1 MPRSEGA
8 AGLSLKES
16 VSGPE
21 CGVLSK
27 RDGGEAG
34 CQVSKEIS
42 KLRLTGANAMDGETG
57 AGLGRGCVW
66 DSE

>member
-1 MPRSEGA
+1 
-8 AGLSLKES
+8 